1 MPETNTIDTGGDV
14 GVHVLE
20 AACPVLL
27 DEQTHRRKDGGIFS
41 GSGPAPG
48 LKPVVKAALDV
59 GQDLHIRG
67 QQPGPLGG
75 QATGKDKSEALC
87 HPSHL
92 FRGVRRANT
101 VHDQG
106 DAGLYILAGF
116 LTMGAQPLQEGPPGM
131 SVVFGA
137 KHLEAVGNGPGV
149 RQAVKIRQHGLV
161 HGQAHKAHFLAASG
175 LQTVLRKLVR
185 KPQLTG

>member
-1 MPETNTIDTGGDV
+1 M
-14 GVHVLE
+14 
-20 AACPVLL
+20 
-27 DEQTHRRKDGGIFS
+27 
-41 GSGPAPG
+41 
-48 LKPVVKAALDV
+48 
-59 GQDLHIRG
+59 
-67 QQPGPLGG
+67 GG

-175 LQTVLRKLVR
+175 LQAVFRKLVG
-185 KPQLTG
+185 KAQPTTGEEEQPPRQQGAGCTVAAARPLDCPFASM